1 MELNLFFEAV
11 DSIGGYQSRL
21 LQAIDNEIHFN
32 KCVCTVKAV
41 DDLDVYDEDKYVP
54 INYDVCER
62 NRYEEL
68 YDMNS
73 LIPLDKDILEKML
86 PYEST
91 ALKMLVRN
99 MERDIYTYD
108 ESKRLYLNHLRFW
121 NHIFVTHKINY
132 VVQVCVPHHCH
143 DYIIY
148 ALAKIYGCGLMVLE
162 MTSIRH
168 HYISVPDM
176 YKINEELQARYN
188 ECLENTDFTLSASV
202 EKYYQALL
210 IENRDVDK
218 SFLHGNVKKE
228 KHAKNMQNIY
238 YQYFRRK
245 SIWRR
250 NKGKLKKLVLNGIL
264 KFNGTEIRKQR
275 MLIRQD
281 LDYVKRA
288 RIKQRQMGDIN
299 YFNSLTEDTDYSK
312 PFVVFFLHYQPEATT
327 LPLAGVFVE
336 QELVIA
342 LLADELEKQ
351 GIELWVKDH
360 YVQACR
366 TKSFYNTIK
375 NTKNVRLIHTG
386 VNSMELMEKSVATAT
401 CNGSIIQES
410 IFNLKPVLAFGNGP
424 FVGAPGSLPCGN
436 RDDVRDAVD
445 KISKGYVVDAKKVR
459 AYLKAFDELVVYTN
473 IYVSHKNL
481 PCDLSEEDSIQNMVR
496 AVAPRV
502 RAHMHSL
509 EQTRE

>member
-1 MELNLFFEAV
+1 MELNLFFEGV

-21 LQAIDNEIHFN
+21 LQAIDDEVHFN
-32 KCVCTVKAV
+32 KCICTVKAV
-41 DDLDVYDEDKYVP
+41 DDLDVYDEDKYIP
-54 INYDVCER
+54 INYDICER
-62 NRYEEL
+62 NRYEEY

-73 LIPLDKDILEKML
+73 LLPLDKEILEKML

-91 ALKMLVRN
+91 AMKMLVRN

-121 NHIFVTHKINY
+121 NHMFVTHKINY

-168 HYISVPDM
+168 HYISAPDM
-176 YKINEELQARYN
+176 YKINEELQAKYE
-188 ECLENTDFTLSASV
+188 ECRKGTDFSLSEPV

-210 IENRDVDK
+210 LENRNVDK
-218 SFLHGNVKKE
+218 SFLHGNTKKE
-228 KHAKNMQNIY
+228 KHVKNMQNIY
-238 YQYFRRK
+238 YQYFTKK
-245 SIWRR
+245 SIWKR
-250 NKGKLKKLVLNGIL
+250 NKSKIKKLVLNGIL
-264 KFNGTEIRKQR
+264 KFNGAEIKKQKAI
-275 MLIRQD
+275 IRQD

-288 RIKQRQMGDIN
+288 RIKQRQMRDIN
-299 YFNSLTEDTDYSK
+299 YFNSLTEEADYSK
-312 PFVVFFLHYQPEATT
+312 PYVIYFLHYQPEATT

-342 LLADELEKQ
+342 LLAKELEEQ

-366 TKSFYNTIK
+366 TKSFYDTLK
-375 NTKNVRLIHTG
+375 NTKNVRLIHTSM
-386 VNSMELMEKSVATAT
+386 NSLELMEKSLATAT

-410 IFNLKPVLAFGNGP
+410 IFNLKPVFAFGNGP
-424 FVGAPGSLPCGN
+424 FVGAPGTFACGSEE
-436 RDDVRDAVD
+436 DVRKAVEQLKEDYKID
-445 KISKGYVVDAKKVR
+445 KHDVR
-459 AYLKAFDELVVYTN
+459 AYLKAFDELKVYTN
-473 IYVSHKNL
+473 IYVSYSNL
-481 PCDLSEEDSIQNMVR
+481 PCDLSEEESIRNMKE
-496 AVAPRV
+496 AVVPRINK
-502 RAHMHSL
+502 HLSTL
-509 EQTRE
+509 E